1 MEAVPRCLLGTA
13 REPPRLELANIVRA
27 HGEEYARRHAL
38 SGEQRRALRDILRC
52 RTAALGGHLEVCTA
66 CGDERPA
73 YNSCRNRHCP
83 KCQALPQARWVEQQ
97 MERVLP
103 IRCFH
108 VVFTLP
114 AELRPLARCHA
125 REIYELLLHSAS
137 STLLTLG
144 RDSRWLGAEIGVTA
158 VLHTWSRDLSLHP
171 HAHCIVTA
179 GGLSPDGARWIDTEH
194 DFLLPLAVLSK
205 LFRGKFLAGLLAL
218 RKTRGVGGHLNTDGF
233 DALLRGLYAT
243 DWNVYAKAP
252 FAGPTQ
258 IFRYLG
264 QYTHR
269 IGISNHRLLSL
280 DDRGVTFRTRGAD
293 TVTLDADRFIERF
306 LSHVLPFRF
315 VKIRHSGL
323 MANGSAVLRRE
334 RARSL
339 LVARSPAQPRGGEAP
354 PRPSDIDW
362 QQTLMD
368 LTGIDIGIC
377 KHCGGHSVIR
387 RPLPP
392 STLMG
397 VMRARSP
404 PAREVAA

>member
-1 MEAVPRCLLGTA
+1 MLVFAPMLQCHDRVEL
-13 REPPRLELANIVRA
+13 RLDVVSI
-27 HGEEYARRHAL
+27 
-38 SGEQRRALRDILRC
+38 EQRRAMRDILRC
-52 RTAALGGHLEVCTA
+52 RTAALGGHLEVCTT
-66 CGDERPA
+66 CGEERPA

-83 KCQALPQARWVEQQ
+83 KCQALPQARWVERQ

-103 IRCFH
+103 VKCFH

-114 AELRPLARCHA
+114 AELRPLARRHG
-125 REIYELLLHSAS
+125 RDLYELLLQSVS

-144 RDSRWLGAEIGVTA
+144 RDPKWLGAELGVTA

-179 GGLSPDGARWIDTEH
+179 GGLSLDAAHWVDTERE
-194 DFLLPLAVLSK
+194 FLFPLAVLAK
-205 LFRGKFLAGLLAL
+205 LFRGKFLAGLTRL
-218 RKTRGVGGHLNTDGF
+218 RQTRGLGRHLNTDAF
-233 DALLRGLYAT
+233 DALVDGLYDTAR
-243 DWNVYAKAP
+243 NVYAKAP

-269 IGISNHRLLSL
+269 VGISNHRLLSL
-280 DDRGVTFRTRGAD
+280 DARGVTFRTRGLE
-293 TVTLDADRFIERF
+293 TVTLDAETFIERF

-323 MANGSAVLRRE
+323 MANGGAVLRRE
-334 RARSL
+334 RARAL
-339 LVARSPAQPRGGEAP
+339 LGARRPVQPVGGEAL
-354 PRPSDIDW
+354 PRVADADW
-362 QQTLMD
+362 QQALRM
-368 LTGIDIGIC
+368 LTGIDLGVC
-377 KHCGGHSVIR
+377 RRCGCRTIDR

-397 VMRARSP
+397 PVRVRAP